1 MNCNYLAF
9 EGIDGSG
16 KTTLINELSAEL
28 SKASVDFKIVREP
41 GGTKLSEGIRDL
53 LLSHDFEVNPTAEAL
68 LFSASRAQLI
78 QEVVKPSIKN
88 GQVIITDRSAY
99 SSVAYQGVGRGLGY
113 EKVYELNDFAL
124 SSYWPEKVVLLDIDP
139 EISLSRQK
147 IADRI
152 GSDKVSFFNKVRDG
166 YLQLAEDFSDK
177 FLVINAEDS
186 KGSNV
191 NFEGDYCLVSVGRK
205 PYTDGLNLSSVGINT
220 NDKGQIEVNDKLQTN
235 IENIYAIGDV
245 IKGPMLAHKAEE
257 EGVLVAEIL
266 AKQKPHINYNLIPNV
281 IYTWPE
287 VASVGKTQE
296 QLSSEGIEFKT
307 GQFPMRALGR
317 ARASMDIDGF
327 VKILAHKETD
337 EVLGVHMIGAR
348 CADLIAEAVVAM
360 EFRAS
365 AEDISRMSH
374 AHPTFAEAIKEA
386 ALAATEDRALHI

>member
-124 SSYWPEKVVLLDIDP
+124 NSYWPEKVVLLDIDP

-186 KGSNV
+186 KQE
-191 NFEGDYCLVSVGRK
+191 NFTKVSGWL
-205 PYTDGLNLSSVGINT
+205 D
-220 NDKGQIEVNDKLQTN
+220 
-235 IENIYAIGDV
+235 
-245 IKGPMLAHKAEE
+245 LAE
-257 EGVLVAEIL
+257 
-266 AKQKPHINYNLIPNV
+266 
-281 IYTWPE
+281 
-287 VASVGKTQE
+287 S
-296 QLSSEGIEFKT
+296 
-307 GQFPMRALGR
+307 
-317 ARASMDIDGF
+317 
-327 VKILAHKETD
+327 
-337 EVLGVHMIGAR
+337 
-348 CADLIAEAVVAM
+348 
-360 EFRAS
+360 
-365 AEDISRMSH
+365 
-374 AHPTFAEAIKEA
+374 
-386 ALAATEDRALHI
+386 